1 MNRERC
7 AWAGNDP
14 LYVHYHDVEWGVP
27 VFDDTRLFEFL
38 VLESAQA
45 GLAWITI
52 LRKRDNYR
60 RLYRGFEPSVV
71 ASFGQGEIESL
82 LQDAGIVRNRRKVA
96 SSVNNARRFLAVQ
109 EEFGSFSVYLWSFV
123 NGRPVVTEAHDQSQ
137 VPATTEL
144 SDRLSANL
152 RQRGFSFIGSTI
164 VYAYL
169 QAVGVVNDHV
179 VGCFRREEIIRTY
192 EGGGAGLADGV

>member
-1 MNRERC
+1 MAPQRC
-7 AWAGNDP
+7 AWADQDP
-14 LYVHYHDVEWGVP
+14 LSMRYHDEEWGVP
-27 VFDDTRLFEFL
+27 EFDDVRLFEFL

-52 LRKRDNYR
+52 LRKRESYH
-60 RLYRGFEPSVV
+60 RLYRGFRPSVV
-71 ASFGQGEIESL
+71 ASFGEAEIGSL

-96 SSVNNARRFLAVQ
+96 SSVNNAQRVLEVQ
-109 EEFGSFSVYLWSFV
+109 GEFGSFSRYLWSFV
-123 NGRPVVTEAHDQSQ
+123 EGRPVVTQAETQSE
-137 VPATTEL
+137 VPATTDL

-152 RQRGFSFIGSTI
+152 RKRGFTFIGSTI

-179 VGCFRREEIIRTY
+179 VGCFRREEIIRGY
-192 EGGGAGLADGV
+192 DALEI